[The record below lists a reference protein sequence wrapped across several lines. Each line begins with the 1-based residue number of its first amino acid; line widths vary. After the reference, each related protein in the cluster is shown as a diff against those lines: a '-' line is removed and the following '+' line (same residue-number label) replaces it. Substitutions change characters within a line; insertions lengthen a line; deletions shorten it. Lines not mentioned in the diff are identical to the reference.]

1 MAGDI
6 FSTQNLPRDFWLVK
20 VGESKDA
27 GFLTDCQSGGKK
39 GVLVFTSKKK
49 AEQEAKDMNATRQRM
64 KMEQV
69 YFAVKGRKEDIEGC
83 SVLLQ

>member
-1 MAGDI
+1 MSSDLFAAAPKG
-6 FSTQNLPRDFWLVK
+6 DFWLVK
-20 VGESKDA
+20 VGDSKDT

-64 KMEQV
+64 KMEKV